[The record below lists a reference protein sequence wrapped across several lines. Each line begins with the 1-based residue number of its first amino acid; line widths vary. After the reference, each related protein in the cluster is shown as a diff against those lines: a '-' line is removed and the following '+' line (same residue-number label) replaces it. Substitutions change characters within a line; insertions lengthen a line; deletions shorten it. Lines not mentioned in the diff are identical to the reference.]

1 MKKISV
7 LLVVLMSFSI
17 VQAQS
22 KKSGGSSSYK
32 AGIGVHLGEPFAITY
47 KKNMDKRAWEVSIGI
62 TRRSWGYSDQS
73 YLESRPRF
81 DDYTFDGRNFGICTS
96 VQFHYLFQY
105 DLKAVEGLKLYW
117 GLGPQLRFRP
127 YTVNLRSRNFPFDRS
142 TAAGVDLDL
151 GIDAVF
157 GADYKFKKLPL
168 AVFANIVPYTEIV
181 DRFYIFPMG
190 GIGARFTF

>member
-7 LLVVLMSFSI
+7 LFALLMSFYF
-17 VQAQS
+17 VQGQS
-22 KKSGGSSSYK
+22 KSGNSSYK

-47 KKNMDKRAWEVSIGI
+47 KKNMDKRAWEVSIGA
-62 TRRSWGYSDQS
+62 TPRSWGYSNQS

-81 DDYTFDGRNFGICTS
+81 DGYYVEGHDFGICTS
-96 VQFHYLFQY
+96 IQFHYLFQY
-105 DLKAVEGLKLYW
+105 DLKALEGFKLYW
-117 GLGPQLRFRP
+117 GIGPQLRFRP
-127 YTVNLRSRNFPFDRS
+127 YTVNLRDRDFPFNRKS
-142 TAAGVDLDL
+142 AAGADLDL

-168 AVFANIVPYTEIV
+168 AVYADIVPYTEIV